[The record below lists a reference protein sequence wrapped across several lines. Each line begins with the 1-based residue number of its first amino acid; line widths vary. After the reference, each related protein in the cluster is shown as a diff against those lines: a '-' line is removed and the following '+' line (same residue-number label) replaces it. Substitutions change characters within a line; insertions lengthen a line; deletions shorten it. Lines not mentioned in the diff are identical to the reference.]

1 MKTHK
6 PGMKGA
12 GVQVLR
18 ADSDYQLGKIA
29 GEKNPCLYRRL
40 IRMGL
45 RLRGRWT
52 RLSRPA
58 HADPSARGRML
69 KRLYPRRLERIKGLS
84 LALGLE
90 ESEVIAASD
99 FLGTAVT
106 PRCTTFAA
114 LPPATGDG
122 GIYLSWNVDIA
133 FPLRFILGRMPL
145 FVLDLPD
152 CHPYVAWGMP
162 ALFGMGLL
170 NARGVATV
178 INGVGMS
185 DGGEGLNAGELNNLA
200 METCETVE
208 QVADVFRDN
217 PREVFAGHSLA
228 VLMNANSIWTDLEGN
243 AVTIEYSHDHI
254 VVQEA
259 DGRKVMAE
267 ANHHQYLDQGLSGG
281 ANPGTQASIS
291 GSYARLGRMWELL
304 DEHHGEI
311 DAAVARAIAGDHGTN
326 YRLLE
331 PWGISREWYQDP
343 IDDGTICAHY
353 WNAADYL
360 KRGRFKDAFVIYAT
374 SCTIYSILIAPRSF
388 TMYLC
393 YGWPCRNPHV
403 PLYVGGHLGAEP
415 REEPEPGA
423 IVPGLRV
430 AHRKGKGF
438 PFDIPPTPEQQELKR
453 KIHRAALKIDKFIDA
468 D

>member
-1 MKTHK
+1 MKD
-6 PGMKGA
+6 A
-12 GVQVLR
+12 GVQILR

-29 GEKNPCLYRRL
+29 GERNPFLYRKL
-40 IRMGL
+40 VKLGL
-45 RLRGRWT
+45 RLGDRW
-52 RLSRPA
+52 SRSA
-58 HADPSARGRML
+58 SCADPFARGRVL
-69 KRLYPRRLERIKGLS
+69 EHLYPRRMERIKGLS
-84 LALGLE
+84 RALGLD
-90 ESEVIAASD
+90 ESDVVSASD
-99 FLGTAVT
+99 VLSAAVT

-114 LPPATGDG
+114 MPPATGDG

-133 FPLRFILGRMPL
+133 LPLKYVLGRMPL

-170 NARGVATV
+170 NAKGVATV
-178 INGVGMS
+178 INGVGMT

-208 QVADVFRDN
+208 QVADVYRDN

-243 AVTIEYSHDHI
+243 AVTIEYSHNHI
-254 VVQEA
+254 MVKEA
-259 DGRKVMAE
+259 DERKVMAS
-267 ANHHQYLDQGLSGG
+267 ANHHQYLDQELSGG
-281 ANPGTQASIS
+281 ANPGNQRLIS

-304 DEHHGEI
+304 RENHGNI
-311 DAAVARAIAGDHGTN
+311 DAAAARAIASDHGTN
-326 YRLLE
+326 YQLLE
-331 PWGISREWYQDP
+331 EWGISREWYDGP

-353 WNAADYL
+353 WNAWDYL
-360 KRGRFKDAFVIYAT
+360 KRGNLKDAFVIYAT
-374 SCTIYSILIAPRSF
+374 SSTVNSIIIAPRSF

-415 REEPEPGA
+415 REEREPGD
-423 IVPGLRV
+423 IVPGMPV
-430 AHRKGKGF
+430 ARKKGVGF
-438 PFDIPPTPEQQELKR
+438 AFDIPPTPEQQELKR
-453 KIHRAALKIDKFIDA
+453 KIHGIAEKIDGLIDA